1 MTCARMAELADA
13 PDSKSGSRK
22 RVGVRPSLRA
32 PSATSILP
40 FEPVPWQENP
50 PRPPGKHDNGGIDP
64 IDMSRSVAYIPTP
77 SIMKF
82 LKSFV
87 ESCRNHV
94 VRLFSISLTHKE
106 AAHA

>member
-1 MTCARMAELADA
+1 MAELADA

-22 RVGVRPSLRA
+22 RVGVQPSLRA
-32 PSATSILP
+32 PAATTIPL
-40 FEPVPWQENP
+40 FEPISCQENP
-50 PRPPGKHDNGGIDP
+50 PRPPGKHENGGIDP
-64 IDMSRSVAYIPTP
+64 IDMSRTVAYSPAPGIL
-77 SIMKF
+77 KF

-87 ESCRNHV
+87 ESCRFHV